1 MNVRAL
7 ELDHVLV
14 LYDIYEATK
23 ELDADTRLKI
33 LEAACIQLEQ
43 LEKEEKAWESGQKRK

>member
-1 MNVRAL
+1 MSGYL
-7 ELDHVLV
+7 LDLDHVIV

-43 LEKEEKAWESGQKRK
+43 LEKEEANRDLHS